1 MGAPG
6 HACWLSGARHRGL
19 TPLSGSRSGERSISA
34 PCQEQGCME
43 AGCFKPVAKHLA
55 LGVII
60 SLRRVLLFAFAV
72 QPASQC
78 VGTIFSFYLQKVVYL
93 DV

>member
-1 MGAPG
+1 
-6 HACWLSGARHRGL
+6 
-19 TPLSGSRSGERSISA
+19 
-34 PCQEQGCME
+34 ME

-60 SLRRVLLFAFAV
+60 SLRWVLLFAFAV
-72 QPASQC
+72 QPASQR
-78 VGTIFSFYLQKVVYL
+78 VGTIFSFYLQKLVYL